1 MPSTAVLVLDQIIAS
16 LHVLR
21 DRTARAA
28 AITMLGMTIIA
39 IATAP
44 GVTASFW
51 TWAALLVTGALT
63 MTAIITFVASRER
76 DIAEADR
83 QHRITAAVTIG
94 VIALVFNLFFSLSST
109 LLLGLG
115 MITLARQALR
125 VRPGIFPWLLCA
137 SLVILVP
144 WWIWTALDAWDPG
157 LFMLIP
163 LAALAYLGGSHIRDA
178 YAEHDEEDDRELS
191 SRGHRIGAWIAML
204 LGGILVVVAGL
215 VGESSYAWVSLGG
228 ITMAVAVAAEAGVSR
243 PDDQPGKYAAA
254 ICDAAFVTA
263 AICWLV
269 SIT

>member
-16 LHVLR
+16 LQVLR

-28 AITMLGMTIIA
+28 AITTLGMTVIA

-44 GVTASFW
+44 GIDPGFW
-51 TWAALLVTGALT
+51 TWAALLFTGALT

-76 DIAEADR
+76 GIPEADR

-94 VIALVFNLFFSLSST
+94 VIALVFNLFFSFSST

-115 MITLARQALR
+115 MVTLARQALR
-125 VRPGIFPWLLCA
+125 IRPGVFPWLLCA

-144 WWIWTALDAWDPG
+144 WWIWAALDAWDPG
-157 LFMLIP
+157 LLLLIP

-178 YAEHDEEDDRELS
+178 YAEAGDDRVLTA
-191 SRGHRIGAWIAML
+191 RGHRIGAWLAML
-204 LGGILVVVAGL
+204 AGGIVVVTAGL
-215 VGESSYAWVSLGG
+215 VGESSYPWVSLGG

-243 PDDQPGKYAAA
+243 PDDQPGKYASA
-254 ICDAAFVTA
+254 ICDAAFVTTA
-263 AICWLV
+263 VCWLV